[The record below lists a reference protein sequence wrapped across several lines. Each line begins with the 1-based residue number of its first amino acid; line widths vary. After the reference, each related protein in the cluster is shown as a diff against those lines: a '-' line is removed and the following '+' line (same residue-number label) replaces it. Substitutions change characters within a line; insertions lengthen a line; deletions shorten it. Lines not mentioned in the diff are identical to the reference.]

1 MQNKMHTIQLDLKK
15 RKEMEYLGLSRILL
29 LLMIWILWGFELV
42 FCVDTFA

>member
-15 RKEMEYLGLSRILL
+15 KEMEYFGLSRILL